1 MSIALIGLAA
11 IAGYCLFVLASPAGP
26 AGAAT
31 ASGSSAARAAT
42 AARSGL
48 GRAGRAG
55 AAEWLAGP
63 APPSCTGCSGSWPA
77 TGSAHACSSATLTCW
92 NPGKRQDDDPSPQ
105 AHPPARVG
113 KTVAVRQHH
122 REVRVTTVEDTSW
135 WDHAGEEPVQG
146 SPDDPEGT
154 TYFRQGDG
162 VLCAVHP
169 DGTVHEVD
177 EDESAPL
184 TTGPEYADDPDGAS
198 VIQAD
203 GLTIGGAYACSY
215 NPAQQVGWGHDDGG
229 LSGESWASWGPRGAF
244 LRPPGPRGG
253 APGPDP
259 RVGFGDA

>member
-1 MSIALIGLAA
+1 MIR
-11 IAGYCLFVLASPAGP
+11 VRRHTRQLAS
-26 AGAAT
+26 
-31 ASGSSAARAAT
+31 
-42 AARSGL
+42 
-48 GRAGRAG
+48 
-55 AAEWLAGP
+55 
-63 APPSCTGCSGSWPA
+63 
-77 TGSAHACSSATLTCW
+77 
-92 NPGKRQDDDPSPQ
+92 
-105 AHPPARVG
+105 G

-122 REVRVTTVEDTSW
+122 REVRVTTAEDTSW

-229 LSGESWASWGPRGAF
+229 LSGESWASWGPRGLSCGHPDREAAHQAQIRVWDSATPERRSYITMCAEMREWRR
-244 LRPPGPRGG
+244 LPAGRGARRGDVPAEGEPWARYPRWHGPLPAAVRRPGRRVPRTSGQRR
-253 APGPDP
+253 PHP
-259 RVGFGDA
+259 RSR